1 MPLRDAPT
9 CLQRL
14 THVKPLA
21 ATAGNVAVMGL
32 RLVFAFAML
41 ACAASVFAQT
51 IYKYRRSDGQ
61 TVYSSERLPG
71 LELVDSFEHR
81 PSTTPAPQPGAAESA
96 RQAEERIRQYL
107 ENLDLAWTEV
117 RNAEQALAEA
127 EARLRAGVEP
137 LAGESQSIAGPAL
150 PAPPAVGGPT
160 PPAPPAVGGPGAA
173 APPAVGGPM
182 GTRRG
187 GGRSPDYTE
196 RMGQLEADV
205 AVARA
210 RLDRAIRRY
219 NALR

>member
-1 MPLRDAPT
+1 MRF
-9 CLQRL
+9 RL
-14 THVKPLA
+14 A
-21 ATAGNVAVMGL
+21 
-32 RLVFAFAML
+32 FALAML
-41 ACAASVFAQT
+41 ACAATVSAQT
-51 IYKYRRSDGQ
+51 IYKYRRGDGQ

-81 PSTTPAPQPGAAESA
+81 PSATAAPQPGTAQAA

-137 LAGESQSIAGPAL
+137 QAGESQSIAGPAR
-150 PAPPAVGGPT
+150 PAPPAVGGPAR
-160 PPAPPAVGGPGAA
+160 PAPPAAGGPGAA

-187 GGRSPDYTE
+187 GGRSPEYAE
-196 RMGQLEADV
+196 RLGQLDADV
-205 AVARA
+205 ADARA
-210 RLDRAIRRY
+210 RLERAIQKY